1 MSDDCAICH
10 RVPMTVGVL
19 CSDCADELIG
29 PVTITPEQIQSYGEA
44 NTEAALIDVW
54 GGVHRLPDEIVI
66 GRTIDPPALS
76 IIDSSI
82 SRQHARLWRSEEGW
96 RVQDMG
102 STNRTYVDAGNA
114 VTPLVIKT
122 GQQLRLGYI
131 GFFFVADASSI
142 RPAPGTLRGRTIR
155 VGAETRAPASDT
167 AVVDP
172 VPAVTDLPLAA
183 VELQQ
188 PTGGGVGLV
197 VIDGKRLELTLPQY
211 ELIVKLVDRM
221 LASAADPVETRGFV
235 RPADLMGV
243 LSLEA
248 SKPDE
253 DNIRQLVRRVRRTSA
268 RVGIRDLIETR
279 YGLGYRLTI
288 TPRLKS

>member
-1 MSDDCAICH
+1 MSDQACAICK
-10 RVPMTVGVL
+10 RSPQRVGVL

-29 PVTITPEQIQSYGEA
+29 PVTITPEQVQTYGDA
-44 NTEAALIDVW
+44 TTAAALIDVW
-54 GGVHRLPDEIVI
+54 GGLHRLASELVI

-82 SRQHARLWRSEEGW
+82 SRHHARLWRTGEGW

-102 STNRTYVDAGNA
+102 STNRTYVDAATA
-114 VTPLVIKT
+114 VKPLAIKT
-122 GQQLRLGYI
+122 RQQLRLGYI
-131 GFFFVADASSI
+131 AFYFVEDASAI
-142 RPAPGTLRGRTIR
+142 VPAPGTLRGRTVR
-155 VGAETRAPASDT
+155 AERRATASDT
-167 AVVDP
+167 AVVEP
-172 VPAVTDLPLAA
+172 VPVVTELPTAT

-211 ELIVKLVDRM
+211 ELIVLLVDRM
-221 LASAADPVETRGFV
+221 LASAGEPVETRGFV
-235 RPADLMGV
+235 RSADLTGV

-248 SKPDE
+248 AKPDE
-253 DNIRQLVRRVRRTSA
+253 DNIRQLVRRVRRSSA

-288 TPRLKS
+288 TPRLKT

>member
-1 MSDDCAICH
+1 MTDDGCPICK
-10 RVPMTVGVL
+10 RSPATVGVL

-44 NTEAALIDVW
+44 DTPAAVIDVW
-54 GGVHRLPDEIVI
+54 GGLHRLASETVI

-82 SRQHARLWRSEEGW
+82 SRQHARLWRTDEGW
-96 RVQDMG
+96 RVQDLG
-102 STNRTYVDAGNA
+102 STNRTYVDAGEA
-114 VTPLVIKT
+114 VKPLAIKT

-131 GFFFVADASSI
+131 AFFFVADASAI
-142 RPAPGTLRGRTIR
+142 VPAPGTLRGRT
-155 VGAETRAPASDT
+155 VRAAVRLRPSDT
-167 AVVDP
+167 AVVEP
-172 VPAVTDLPLAA
+172 VPAVTELPFAT
-183 VELQQ
+183 VELHQ
-188 PTGGGVGLV
+188 PTGGGVGLA

-221 LASAADPVETRGFV
+221 IEDANGPIETRGFV
-235 RPADLMGV
+235 RPADLTNV

-248 SKPDE
+248 AKPDE

-288 TPRLKS
+288 TPRMKS